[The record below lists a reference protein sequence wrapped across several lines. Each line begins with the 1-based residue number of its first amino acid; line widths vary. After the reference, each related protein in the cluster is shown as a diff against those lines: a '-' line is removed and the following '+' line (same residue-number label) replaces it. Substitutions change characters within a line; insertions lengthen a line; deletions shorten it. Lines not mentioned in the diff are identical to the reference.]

1 MVAIIIYLVTLL
13 ITVSVVG
20 GASSAG
26 YLNSALTRTV
36 GGIGTQIV
44 SMNWLY
50 QYTNFESFIRY
61 CLQGEVGIIG
71 YAFILSLSTLVIVWT
86 NNLIEYRQAIM

>member
-1 MVAIIIYLVTLL
+1 MVAIIIYIATLL
-13 ITVSVVG
+13 ITVTVVA
-20 GASSAG
+20 GASTAG

-36 GGIGTQIV
+36 GGIGTQVV

-71 YAFILSLSTLVIVWT
+71 YAFLLSLGTLLVVWM
-86 NNLIEYRQAIM
+86 NNLIEYKQAIM